1 MKKVLLTLLCIS
13 TLSAAFPAF
22 AGPDWQLIEQ
32 GRKAKQTQ
40 LAQAANKAPQ
50 TGMDQQMDPKMH
62 EKMNNMMKDCNMD
75 MKNHQSGMGEKMDSK
90 MNGKMDQMMKNC
102 MADKDQNAA
111 MSGTADQ
118 RKDLWE
124 GSGIYAGH

>member
-50 TGMDQQMDPKMH
+50 SKNARKNEQHDEGLQYGY
-62 EKMNNMMKDCNMD
+62 EKSSIWNGRENGF
-75 MKNHQSGMGEKMDSK
+75 KNE
-90 MNGKMDQMMKNC
+90 
-102 MADKDQNAA
+102 
-111 MSGTADQ
+111 
-118 RKDLWE
+118 RKD
-124 GSGIYAGH
+124 GSDDEKLHGR